1 MTRWNI
7 ATIFFLGV
15 SGERR
20 EVSLEPDAM
29 NIITGA
35 SGTGKSALIKAIDYC
50 LGSSKCELPAHVRRR
65 AVAVGVKWVAGEDEL
80 IIGRIV
86 PPVGQD
92 SSGFMFIRSGRNL
105 RLPNQIDDLD
115 GATNVEAAKAFIER
129 AFGIGDLRVA
139 DDTQTGQQGRATV
152 RHVTP
157 YLFVTKEVIYSET
170 VLLHG
175 LEQAAKARDI
185 VASMPYFLGVNDEAS
200 AIAERRLRQLQRA
213 LEKGEARERHRAAA
227 DTALKQRALSL
238 LTEARRFGLASAPS
252 PDDGEAAL
260 LSQIRSVA
268 ETRLSANTYP
278 SEGEIGV
285 LHARRK
291 SILEELASVRRQMAS
306 ARSAIR
312 DASGFEGAVTRQRE
326 KLMLAE
332 HLHLDGVGGVCPM
345 CDAPSEKGR
354 ETARVLTEALTTIR
368 GESAAVERVRPRLV
382 EYGAQVEGKLRAL
395 NVKLRQVDDEIETW
409 LRQTEET
416 RQLANLGQQ
425 RAHLLGRVSFFLES
439 SVDHD
444 KQPSTN
450 LESLRTEIADLE
462 SRVDRVARETKLRRA
477 ESKISQFASEIF
489 KTLPTVAPCIGSEL
503 DFTTRPPEVV
513 VIEALSDAVL
523 RMPDV
528 GSDQNYLAIH
538 IALSFA
544 LQRYFELV
552 EAPVPGL
559 LVLDQVSRPYFPTNG
574 DDDEAE
580 ISGKAED
587 EDVRA
592 MRQHIDFLFTET
604 AKRAGLQVLLI
615 EHAFFADDP
624 RYVRATRERWTRA
637 SGRALIP
644 LNWPTRPD
652 V

>member
-1 MTRWNI
+1 MIRWNI
-7 ATIFFLGV
+7 ATIFFLSV

-20 EVSLEPDAM
+20 DVTLTPDAM

-35 SGTGKSALIKAIDYC
+35 SGTGKSTLIKAIDYC

-65 AVAVGVKWVAGEDEL
+65 VVAVGVKWVAGQDEM
-80 IIGRIV
+80 IIARIV

-92 SSGFMFIRSGRNL
+92 TSGYMYVQSGRNL
-105 RLPNQIDDLD
+105 SLPDQVEDLD

-129 AFGIGDLRVA
+129 AFGIGDLGIA
-139 DDTQTGQQGRATV
+139 DDGLPGARGRATI

-185 VASMPYFLGVNDEAS
+185 VGSMPYFLGVQDEAG
-200 AIAERRLRQLQRA
+200 ALAERRLRQLQRA
-213 LEKGEARERHRAAA
+213 LEKGEARERHRAAV

-238 LTEARRFGLASAPS
+238 LVEANRFGLTTAP
-252 PDDGEAAL
+252 PADAGEAAL
-260 LSQIRSVA
+260 LTQVREVA
-268 ETRLSANTYP
+268 ETRLAANAYP
-278 SEGEIGV
+278 SEGEIGA
-285 LHARRK
+285 LHTRRRGILDDLAGTRRRMAAAR
-291 SILEELASVRRQMAS
+291 A
-306 ARSAIR
+306 AIR
-312 DASGFEGAVTRQRE
+312 DASGFEGTVTRQRE

-332 HLHLDGVGGVCPM
+332 HLHLDGVAGVCPV
-345 CDAPSEKGR
+345 CEAPSEKGR
-354 ETARVLTEALTTIR
+354 ETAKALAATLTTVR
-368 GESAAVERVRPRLV
+368 AESAAVERVRPRLV
-382 EYGAQVEGKLRAL
+382 EHGEEVDARLRAL
-395 NVKLRQVDDEIETW
+395 NAELREVDGQIETW

-439 SVDHD
+439 SGDHD

-450 LESLRTEIADLE
+450 LDSLRAEIQELE
-462 SRVDRVARETKLRRA
+462 ARVNREAREIKLKRA
-477 ESKISQFASEIF
+477 EAKVSKFASETF
-489 KTLPTVAPCIGSEL
+489 KVLPTVAPCIGSDL
-503 DFTTRPPEVV
+503 DFSSRVPEVV
-513 VIEALSDAVL
+513 VIEDASDAVL

-528 GSDQNYLAIH
+528 GSDQNYLAVH

-552 EAPVPGL
+552 KAPVPGL
-559 LVLDQVSRPYFPTNG
+559 LVLDQVSRPYFPTRG
-574 DDDEAE
+574 DDDETE
-580 ISGKAED
+580 ISGKTED

-604 AKRAGLQVLLI
+604 ARRSGLQVLLI

-624 RYVRATRERWTRA
+624 RYVAATRERWTRE
-637 SGRALIP
+637 SGNALIP
-644 LNWPTRPD
+644 LDWPTRPD
-652 V
+652 I

>member
-1 MTRWNI
+1 MIRWNI
-7 ATIFFLGV
+7 ATIFFLSV

-20 EVSLEPDAM
+20 DVTLTLDAM

-35 SGTGKSALIKAIDYC
+35 SGTGKSTLIKAIDYC

-65 AVAVGVKWVAGEDEL
+65 VMAVGVKWVAGPDEM
-80 IIGRIV
+80 IIARIV

-92 SSGFMFIRSGRNL
+92 TSGYMYVQSGRDL
-105 RLPNQIDDLD
+105 SLPDRVEELD

-129 AFGIGDLRVA
+129 AFGIGDLGIA
-139 DDTQTGQQGRATV
+139 DDGQPGARGRATV

-185 VASMPYFLGVNDEAS
+185 VGSMPYFLGVQDEAG
-200 AIAERRLRQLQRA
+200 ALAERRLRQLQRA
-213 LEKGEARERHRAAA
+213 LEKGETRERHRTAV

-238 LTEARRFGLASAPS
+238 LIEANRFGLTGVPS
-252 PDDGEAAL
+252 PDAGEAAL
-260 LSQIRSVA
+260 LTQVREVA
-268 ETRLSANTYP
+268 ETRLAANAYP
-278 SEGEIGV
+278 SEGEIGA
-285 LHARRK
+285 LHTRRRGILDDLAETRRRMAAAR
-291 SILEELASVRRQMAS
+291 A
-306 ARSAIR
+306 AIR

-332 HLHLDGVGGVCPM
+332 HLHLDGVAGICPI
-345 CDAPSEKGR
+345 CEAPSEKGR
-354 ETARVLTEALTTIR
+354 ETAKALAATLTTVR
-368 GESAAVERVRPRLV
+368 AESAAVERVRPRLV
-382 EYGAQVEGKLRAL
+382 EHGEEVDARLRAL
-395 NVKLRQVDDEIETW
+395 NAGLREVDGQIETW

-416 RQLANLGQQ
+416 RQLADLGQQ

-439 SVDHD
+439 SGDHD
-444 KQPSTN
+444 KQLSTN
-450 LESLRTEIADLE
+450 LDSLRAEIQELE
-462 SRVDRVARETKLRRA
+462 AQVNREAREIKLKRA
-477 ESKISQFASEIF
+477 EAKVSMFASEIF
-489 KTLPTVAPCIGSEL
+489 KILPTVAPCIGSDL
-503 DFTTRPPEVV
+503 DFSSRVPEVV
-513 VIEALSDAVL
+513 VIEDASDAVL

-528 GSDQNYLAIH
+528 GSDQNYLAVH

-552 EAPVPGL
+552 KAPVPGL
-559 LVLDQVSRPYFPTNG
+559 LVLDQISRPYFPTSG
-574 DDDEAE
+574 DDDETE
-580 ISGKAED
+580 ISGKVED

-592 MRQHIDFLFTET
+592 MRQHINFLFAET
-604 AKRAGLQVLLI
+604 ARRSGLQVLLI

-624 RYVRATRERWTRA
+624 RYVSATRERWTRE
-637 SGRALIP
+637 SGNALIP
-644 LNWPTRPD
+644 LDWPTRPD